1 MRRLSIRER
10 VLLVILAVLVVICG
24 YVFLFYLPSDEM
36 LTALDGRIQQSQAIL
51 DQSQVMLAHQRQME
65 RALEELQAG
74 DTQPREMP
82 DYDNIQ
88 AVMVELNRI
97 LADSREYSLRF
108 TSAEGEDRVLERQVT
123 LPFT

>member
-65 RALEELQAG
+65 RALEELQQFFSWITTKLSPLLLG
-74 DTQPREMP
+74 
-82 DYDNIQ
+82 IQ
-88 AVMVELNRI
+88 LKNCCRASSPP
-97 LADSREYSLRF
+97 ADAPIPMIRGIFPPPERRRGEFSRFS
-108 TSAEGEDRVLERQVT
+108 
-123 LPFT
+123 